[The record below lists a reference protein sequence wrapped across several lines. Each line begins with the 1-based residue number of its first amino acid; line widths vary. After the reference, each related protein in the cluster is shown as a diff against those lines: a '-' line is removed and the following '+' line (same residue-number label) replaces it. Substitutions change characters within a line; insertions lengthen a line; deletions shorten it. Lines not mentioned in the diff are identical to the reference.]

1 MLNIFSELRL
11 LNKPNIG
18 KNRHNTQ
25 ILSEASQ
32 FNSALTCRNVKYIR
46 ELLFDVEDMDN
57 LFKMEKV
64 EDFFC
69 NCGNCKRKP
78 I

>member
-1 MLNIFSELRL
+1 MQHKLNL
-11 LNKPNIG
+11 G
-18 KNRHNTQ
+18 KIR
-25 ILSEASQ
+25 IVLKFLFEASQ
-32 FNSALTCRNVKYIR
+32 LNSAFTCRNVKYIR
-46 ELLFDVEDMDN
+46 ELLFDVKDMDN
-57 LFKMEKV
+57 LYKMEKV

>member
-1 MLNIFSELRL
+1 MQHKLNLEKIRIVLKF
-11 LNKPNIG
+11 
-18 KNRHNTQ
+18 
-25 ILSEASQ
+25 LSEASQ
-32 FNSALTCRNVKYIR
+32 FNSAFTCRNVKYIR